1 MATLTDGVS
10 EIQTGSLLELLSEGT
25 IYDMISDMNT
35 IKSTFLEILKKS
47 QLEEQIDWLNS
58 LNSTEI
64 GTNEFKSEYIL
75 ELVRNGL
82 ITLSFKKEF

>member
-1 MATLTDGVS
+1 
-10 EIQTGSLLELLSEGT
+10 
-25 IYDMISDMNT
+25 MNT